1 MTGEVRLRLL
11 AAVASALAVAPLAV
25 FCRHVLMNS
34 KPYKLTFRPLAEAL
48 SALGPWLAAVI
59 LLSAI
64 LVAIIL
70 DRRVLVLSPI
80 LAVVAAA
87 GIALAA
93 VQATFGG
100 VDYGSSE
107 YPVGH
112 DFGIGT
118 VAADFSALVRQES
131 LRGLGIAAAGTAV
144 LSILTW
150 RKWRAS

>member
-1 MTGEVRLRLL
+1 MTAEVRFRLL
-11 AAVASALAVAPLAV
+11 AAVASALSVAPLAS
-25 FCRHVLMNS
+25 FCSGVLMDS
-34 KPYKLTFRPLAEAL
+34 KPYKMTFRPLAEAL
-48 SALGPWLAAVI
+48 SALGPWLLVVI

-64 LVAIIL
+64 LVAIVL
-70 DRRVLVLSPI
+70 DSRVLVLSPV
-80 LAVVAAA
+80 LAVVVAA

-100 VDYGSSE
+100 VHYGSSDD
-107 YPVGH
+107 PVGH

-118 VAADFSALVRQES
+118 VAVDFSALVRQEF

-150 RKWRAS
+150 RKRRAS